1 MIQASAQQM
10 TRRSCLRMLGLA
22 GAATL
27 LAACAPAAPAAAPT
41 TPPAPTAAAAAAKPT
56 SAPAAAPTSAPAAA
70 PTSAPAAAATNAPA
84 AAPTTAPAAAT
95 TAPAQTGTS
104 PTFRVDELSDVASL
118 NPLLFNA
125 TPTRRRAVQ
134 MFSGLYQYD
143 SRNTLVPDIADSMPQ
158 MPDPQTYIIKL
169 RTNVKFHSGK
179 AMTSADVKF
188 TYDTLL
194 KADYGAIWRSAVS
207 SVLDSVTAQ
216 DANTIVFK
224 LTKPFGPFLTKLSLI
239 PIVNADQSKDD
250 LALKPDGT
258 GPFKFVAY
266 DKGSLIQMARHD
278 AYHLSELKP
287 KIGALSIYVIPEN
300 STRYANLANGITHLA
315 PEPALTDLDLLK
327 GRGVAIQSVRA
338 PASTYGYIN
347 FKRADGPMTDK
358 HLRRAL
364 AFAMD
369 RSAVVQNIWAGQG
382 TPGQVFMRPELWV
395 FDPNYKPFADKP
407 DLDKAKAELAQS
419 ARAGDRFVI
428 TTANDDALSGTA
440 VLIQAAAK
448 AAGLNVDIGQID
460 RAAFGPELQKDDW
473 DILLTDSY
481 TGSNSGLEPDSIN
494 SLFVT
499 NASANFGKY
508 SNPEMDTEVAAAV
521 FATSHETAQPHYKRV
536 MEIDADEIPLL
547 TVAYHN
553 YVEALSSKVKNY
565 QSSPLA
571 QYDLRTAELG

>member
-1 MIQASAQQM
+1 M
-10 TRRSCLRMLGLA
+10 TRRTCMRMLGA
-22 GAATL
+22 ASVASAATL
-27 LAACAPAAPAAAPT
+27 LAACSPAAPAATPT
-41 TPPAPTAAAAAAKPT
+41 TPPAATPTPASAAAKPT
-56 SAPAAAPTSAPAAA
+56 TAPPAAAPTSAPAPA
-70 PTSAPAAAATNAPA
+70 PTIPPAAAAPP
-84 AAPTTAPAAAT
+84 PTA
-95 TAPAQTGTS
+95 APAQTGTS
-104 PTFRVDELSDVASL
+104 PTFRIDELSDVASL

-134 MFSGLYQYD
+134 MFSGLFQYD
-143 SRNTLVPDIADSMPQ
+143 TKNTLVPDIADSMPQ
-158 MPDPQTYIIKL
+158 IPDPQTYIIKL
-169 RTNVKFHSGK
+169 RSNVRFHSGK
-179 AMTSADVKF
+179 PMTADDVKF
-188 TYDTLL
+188 TYDTVL

-207 SVLDSVTAQ
+207 SVLDSVTVQ

-224 LTKPFGPFLTKLSLI
+224 LNKPFGPFLTKLSLI
-239 PIVNADQSKDD
+239 PIINGAQSKDD
-250 LALKPDGT
+250 LAQKPDGT

-266 DKGSLIQMARHD
+266 EKGSLIQLARHD
-278 AYHLSELKP
+278 AYHSSELKP

-300 STRYANLANGITHLA
+300 STRYANLANGVTHLA

-327 GRGVAIQSVRA
+327 NRGVSIQSVRA

-358 HLRRAL
+358 HLRRTL

-382 TPGQVFMRPELWV
+382 NPGQVFMRPELWV
-395 FDPNYKPFADKP
+395 FDPNFKPFADKP
-407 DLDKAKAELAQS
+407 DLDKARAELAQS
-419 ARAGDRFVI
+419 ARASDRFVI
-428 TTANDDALSGTA
+428 TTANDDVLSGTA

-460 RAAFGPELQKDDW
+460 RAAFGPELQKDGW

-508 SNPEMDTEVAAAV
+508 SNLEMDQEVAAAV
-521 FATSHETAQPHYKRV
+521 FATSRETAQPHYRRV
-536 MEIDADEIPLL
+536 MEIDAEEIPLL

-571 QYDLRTAELG
+571 HYDLRTAELG

>member
-1 MIQASAQQM
+1 
-10 TRRSCLRMLGLA
+10 
-22 GAATL
+22 
-27 LAACAPAAPAAAPT
+27 
-41 TPPAPTAAAAAAKPT
+41 
-56 SAPAAAPTSAPAAA
+56 
-70 PTSAPAAAATNAPA
+70 
-84 AAPTTAPAAAT
+84 
-95 TAPAQTGTS
+95 
-104 PTFRVDELSDVASL
+104 
-118 NPLLFNA
+118 
-125 TPTRRRAVQ
+125 

-143 SRNTLVPDIADSMPQ
+143 TKNSLVPDIADSMPQ

-169 RTNVKFHSGK
+169 RSNVRFHSGK
-179 AMTSADVKF
+179 AMTAADVKF

-224 LTKPFGPFLTKLSLI
+224 LNKPFGPFLTKLSLI

-250 LALKPDGT
+250 LAQKPDGT
-258 GPFKFVAY
+258 GPFRFVAY

-287 KIGALSIYVIPEN
+287 KIGEVSIYVIPEN
-300 STRYANLANGITHLA
+300 STRYANLANGVTHLA

-327 GRGVAIQSVRA
+327 NRGVAIQSVRA

-347 FKRADGPMTDK
+347 FKRADGPMTDR

-364 AFAMD
+364 ALAMD
-369 RSAVVQNIWAGQG
+369 RSAIVQNIWAGQG

-395 FDPNYKPFADKP
+395 FDPNFKPFADKP
-407 DLDKAKAELAQS
+407 DLDKARAELAQS
-419 ARAGDRFVI
+419 ARASDRFVI

-508 SNPEMDTEVAAAV
+508 SNPEMDQEVAAAV
-521 FATSHETAQPHYKRV
+521 FAPSRDTALQAGHGNRRGGDSPADRRIPQLRRSAEQQGEELPILAARSVRPPHCR
-536 MEIDADEIPLL
+536 AW
-547 TVAYHN
+547 
-553 YVEALSSKVKNY
+553 LSNDVDGWTLMAR
-565 QSSPLA
+565 SS
-571 QYDLRTAELG
+571 GS